1 MPNWPRHLA
10 LGLALLARDVWC
22 GWIRRCAQTKLK
34 WAHVYE
40 VSEPYHTQAL
50 WAAEEIKKRTNGRYE
65 IGVFP
70 ASQLGNENQINEGL
84 GLGTVDII
92 YTGTSFA
99 GSIHKPLAIS
109 GAPFMLRDF
118 NHWKAYRDSKL
129 FRDIAKGYED
139 KTKHKIVALTY
150 YGERM
155 VTANKEIKKPEDM
168 KGMKLRVP
176 PAPLYLMLAKSV
188 GANATPIAFAEVYLA
203 LQQGTVDGQE
213 NPLPTIMAKKFYEV
227 QSHIMLTGHI
237 VESLLTIVGSHVW
250 AKLSDA
256 DKKVFEEVLTQA
268 AAKASDEIR
277 TSEQKI
283 ADQLR
288 KLGKTVVV
296 GRPRG
301 LPQGGDP
308 AAQRRLRRR
317 RLVAGRI
324 RRAAGVEVTGIRG
337 DVPACRA
344 YRKREV
350 TDAVWARAGR
360 MSETR
365 EVGRQAKQHLIEVED
380 AEVVDRASPGGLARL
395 RAVLVARLHRLSAV
409 LHALRAQRQ
418 PGLDRGN
425 RALCAD
431 VGRVHRRRDGD
442 APQHAYRRR
451 TAVERDEAGAAAR
464 GAAGLRRFRQAG
476 LHRPLGFR
484 SR

>member
-1 MPNWPRHLA
+1 MAARHALARSHAGNISANRDLIDADDDIVFWGKPDCPWFAHGERLTLTSALPRNGEWRQYRELHEADGIVTCSSTGGAKNSRIQGGYSMPAWSRSLVLSLA
-10 LGLALLARDVWC
+10 LASAVFGLASSAN
-22 GWIRRCAQTKLK
+22 AQTKLK

-40 VSEPYHTQAL
+40 VSEPYHAQAL

-237 VESLLTIVGSHVW
+237 VESLLTIVGNHVW
-250 AKLSDA
+250 AKLSDD
-256 DKKVFEEVLTQA
+256 DKKVFEEVLAQA
-268 AAKASDEIR
+268 ASKASEEIR

-288 KLGKTVVV
+288 SLGKTVVV
-296 GRPRG
+296 
-301 LPQGGDP
+301 
-308 AAQRRLRRR
+308 
-317 RLVAGRI
+317 
-324 RRAAGVEVTGIRG
+324 
-337 DVPACRA
+337 
-344 YRKREV
+344 
-350 TDAVWARAGR
+350 
-360 MSETR
+360 
-365 EVGRQAKQHLIEVED
+365 
-380 AEVVDRASPGGLARL
+380 VDREAFRKAAIP
-395 RAVLVARLHRLSAV
+395 LH
-409 LHALRAQRQ
+409 
-418 PGLDRGN
+418 N
-425 RALCAD
+425 D
-431 VGRVHRRRDGD
+431 VS
-442 APQHAYRRR
+442 
-451 TAVERDEAGAAAR
+451 AGA
-464 GAAGLRRFRQAG
+464 GWSQAEYDA
-476 LHRPLGFR
+476 LQALK
-484 SR
+484 